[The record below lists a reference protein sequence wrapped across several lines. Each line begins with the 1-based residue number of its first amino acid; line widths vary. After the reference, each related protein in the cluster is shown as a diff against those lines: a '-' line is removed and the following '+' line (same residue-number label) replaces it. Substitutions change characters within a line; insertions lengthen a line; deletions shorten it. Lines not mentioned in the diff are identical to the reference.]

1 MQPALY
7 NCNKIM
13 IKQGIINFFKN
24 LKYFFTPLGTLAL
37 GFIFGLSVL
46 IPGIVASFSTLADSV
61 QKILSDTTIDYNALK
76 DSAISAVQALDWNDP
91 SEAIKTMLSND
102 WLMQTLNE
110 CVSSFV
116 GSTEVYTAQ
125 FTTVIN
131 AFTTDLV
138 SYFAAFIVFLV
149 LGLIGGYFLT
159 RWLVRRN
166 IARRSLWKYLL
177 NAFIDSLLTATLVA
191 LCVWLIQ
198 VWKPGALISSLV
210 SILLF
215 GFISLFEAYVVHAW
229 KKVDIKQV
237 VNAKNIFKLFATDL
251 IIFVLAWV
259 CVLLAIVLTNPIV
272 GIVIGIVLME
282 IAFIVIGLN
291 AEAYVKSVSENG

>member
-1 MQPALY
+1 MRSALY
-7 NCNKIM
+7 NCNKVM

-46 IPGIVASFSTLADSV
+46 IPGVIASFSTLADSV
-61 QKILSDTTIDYNALK
+61 QKILSDTTIDFNALK
-76 DSAISAVQALDWNDP
+76 DSAVSAVRALDWNDP
-91 SEAIKTMLSND
+91 SEAIKTMLSNE

-116 GSTEVYTAQ
+116 ESTEAYTSQ

-198 VWKPGALISSLV
+198 VWKPNALISSLI

-215 GFISLFEAYVVHAW
+215 GFISLFEAYVIHAW
-229 KKVDIKQV
+229 KKVDIRKI

-259 CVLLAIVLTNPIV
+259 CVLLAIALTNLIA

>member
-1 MQPALY
+1 
-7 NCNKIM
+7 M

-46 IPGIVASFSTLADSV
+46 IPGIITSFSTLADSI
-61 QKILSDTTIDYNALK
+61 QKILSDTTIDFNVLK
-76 DSAISAVQALDWNDP
+76 DSAISAVQALDWNNP
-91 SEAIKTMLSND
+91 LEAIKTMLSND

-116 GSTEVYTAQ
+116 ESTEVYTVQ
-125 FTTVIN
+125 FTTAIN
-131 AFTTDLV
+131 TFTNELAT
-138 SYFAAFIVFLV
+138 YFVTVVVFLI
-149 LGLIGGYFLT
+149 LGLMGGFFLT

-166 IARRSLWKYLL
+166 IAKRSIWKYFL
-177 NAFIDSLLTATLVA
+177 NAFIDSLLTTTLVA
-191 LCVWLIQ
+191 VCVWLIS
-198 VWKPGALISSLV
+198 VWKPSVFISWFV

-215 GFISLFEAYVVHAW
+215 GFIALLEAYIVHAW
-229 KKVDIKQV
+229 KKVDIKKI
-237 VNAKNIFKLFATDL
+237 VNAKNIFKLFAANI
-251 IIFVLAWV
+251 IIFLLSGVMV
-259 CVLLAIVLTNPIV
+259 CLAIVITNMIV

-291 AEAYVKSVSENG
+291 AEAYVKSVAESTNNQVGGM

>member
-1 MQPALY
+1 
-7 NCNKIM
+7 M

-46 IPGIVASFSTLADSV
+46 IPGIIASFSTLADSV

-116 GSTEVYTAQ
+116 GSTEAYTAQ

-177 NAFIDSLLTATLVA
+177 NSFIDSLLTATLVA

-198 VWKPGALISSLV
+198 VWKPGTLISSLV

-291 AEAYVKSVSENG
+291 AEAYVKSVSEND

>member
-1 MQPALY
+1 
-7 NCNKIM
+7 M

-46 IPGIVASFSTLADSV
+46 IPGVITSFSTLANSV
-61 QKILSDTTIDYNALK
+61 QNILSDTTIDFNALK
-76 DSAISAVQALDWNDP
+76 DSAVSAVQALNWNNP
-91 SEAIKTMLSND
+91 LEAIKTMLSND
-102 WLMQTLNE
+102 WLMQTLND

-116 GSTEVYTAQ
+116 ENTEVYTSQ

-138 SYFAAFIVFLV
+138 SYFVAVIVFIV
-149 LGLIGGYFLT
+149 LGLIGGFFLT

-191 LCVWLIQ
+191 LCVWLVS
-198 VWKPGALISSLV
+198 VWKPSAFISSLV

-215 GFISLFEAYVVHAW
+215 GFISLLEAYIVHAW
-229 KKVDIKQV
+229 KKVDIKQI
-237 VNAKNIFKLFATDL
+237 VNVKNIFKLFATDL
-251 IIFVLAWV
+251 IIFLLAGV
-259 CVLLAIVLTNPIV
+259 CVLLAIALTNLIV
-272 GIVIGIVLME
+272 GIVIGIVLLE

-291 AEAYVKSVSENG
+291 AEAYVKAEILNNANLQDIEKNI

>member
-1 MQPALY
+1 
-7 NCNKIM
+7 M

-116 GSTEVYTAQ
+116 GSTEAYTAQ

-198 VWKPGALISSLV
+198 VWKPGTLISSLV

-291 AEAYVKSVSENG
+291 AEAYVKSVSEND